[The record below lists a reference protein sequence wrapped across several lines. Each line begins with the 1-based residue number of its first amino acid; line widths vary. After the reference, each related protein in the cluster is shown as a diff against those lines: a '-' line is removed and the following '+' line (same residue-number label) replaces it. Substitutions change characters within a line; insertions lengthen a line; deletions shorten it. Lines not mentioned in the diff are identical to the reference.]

1 VQDVQDGQNVQDASD
16 TVAKAPKALIVD
28 DDPAVVDFLRARF
41 IKLGFEVREASVG
54 LQALIMARRDR
65 PDVLIVDVNIPGLD
79 GLSLSSSLLGPDSK
93 ALHVIVISGLSESET
108 LDRCESLGAIYA
120 AKGPELWNN
129 IRGVLGEIF
138 PEMKGEIAEKDTEA
152 AGHVRQRPVILVIDD
167 DPDVG
172 EFIVSRL
179 RKCNA
184 DAILANNGAR
194 GFQIAVRE
202 KPSLIISDCF
212 MPDADIN
219 FLLSRLRS
227 TPGVAKTPVFA
238 LTARKM
244 DRVTEETLIKGFLGQ
259 RGVERIFKKPPEI
272 KELFTAVQSYC
283 AINYGTN

>member
-1 VQDVQDGQNVQDASD
+1 VQNVQDESD
-16 TVAKAPKALIVD
+16 TVAKTPKALIVD
-28 DDPAVVDFLRARF
+28 DDPAVIDFLRARF

-65 PDVLIVDVNIPGLD
+65 PDVMIVDVNIPGLD
-79 GLSLSSSLLGPDSK
+79 GLSLSSTLLGPDSK
-93 ALHVIVISGLSESET
+93 ALHVIVISGLSKSET
-108 LDRCESLGAIYA
+108 LERCESIGAIYA

-129 IRGVLGEIF
+129 IRDVLGEIF
-138 PEMKGEIAEKDTEA
+138 PDMKSESAEKGMEA
-152 AGHVRQRPVILVIDD
+152 AGSVRQRPMILVIDD

-172 EFIVSRL
+172 DFLVSRL

-184 DAILANNGAR
+184 DAILVNNGLR
-194 GFQIAVRE
+194 GYQIAVRE

-219 FLLSRLRS
+219 FLLSRLRN

-238 LTARKM
+238 LTARNFDK
-244 DRVTEETLIKGFLGQ
+244 VAEETLIKGFLGQ

-272 KELFTAVQSYC
+272 KELFTAIQRYC
-283 AINYGTN
+283 AIDYAA